1 LNKNSMRLILIGILL
16 LLLVSLRIITTSANL
31 EDAPNW
37 EQGDQEGVAQVLAT
51 VTARASLA
59 QTQTPPTANSG
70 QQITQQN
77 SAATPGANPILGTTE
92 PQNTA
97 SGANASNG
105 EVFLAPRPTG
115 ERIVEPGNPGIPVR
129 IIIPAVGIDAPV
141 IPSKSRKILIHAD
154 VFEQW
159 VAPDMFAAGWI
170 TASALLG
177 EKGNTVISGHHN
189 DFGEVFGRLVDVN
202 VGDTILVFSEETILS
217 YKVTNRMILK
227 EVDVPDDT
235 RIQNARWIGHSDDE
249 RLTLVTCWPADSNTH
264 RLILVAVPEN

>member
-1 LNKNSMRLILIGILL
+1 LNKNSARLILIGILL
-16 LLLVSLRIITTSANL
+16 LLLVSLRMITTSANL
-31 EDAPNW
+31 EAAPDW

-59 QTQTPPTANSG
+59 RSQTPPPANSD
-70 QQITQQN
+70 QQIIQLN
-77 SAATPGANPILGTTE
+77 HPSTPGANSISGTPD
-92 PQNTA
+92 PQNAASTA
-97 SGANASNG
+97 DSSNG

-115 ERIVEPGNPGIPVR
+115 GRIVEPGDPGIPVR
-129 IIIPAVGIDAPV
+129 IIIPSVGIDAPV

-159 VAPDMFAAGWI
+159 VAPDKFAAGWI

-202 VGDTILVFSEETILS
+202 VGDTILVFSDEKILS
-217 YKVTNRMILK
+217 YKVTNRMILQ